1 MKIHV
6 IKKAE
11 RKPIDN
17 NGCAFIVEQLP
28 EPRK

>member
-1 MKIHV
+1 MKIRI
-6 IKKAE
+6 IKKAD
-11 RKPIDN
+11 RKPSDN

>member
-11 RKPIDN
+11 KKPTDN
-17 NGCAFIVEQLP
+17 NGCAFIVEQLV

>member
-1 MKIHV
+1 MKIQV

-11 RKPIDN
+11 KKPTDN
-17 NGCAFIVEQLP
+17 NGCAFIVEQLV